1 MMSSLRLFCITLFL
15 FAGAVLSAVVPS
27 VASSVVPT
35 LVTRSD
41 AAFCASRGNSTAPEP
56 SSNALSDFL
65 GDTNYDQLA
74 LNAPIPTG
82 YTVAMS
88 NANCAF
94 SSAKYM
100 LYVQL
105 DSYSPETCAELC
117 NAHEGCDSC
126 KSCPFPTHHHMAR
139 LIFKLM

>member
-1 MMSSLRLFCITLFL
+1 MISSLHLPSIALSL
-15 FAGAVLSAVVPS
+15 FAGAGFSAVIP
-27 VASSVVPT
+27 AIDPT
-35 LVTRSD
+35 FPPRSD
-41 AAFCASRGNSTAPEP
+41 AVYCASLGDSTAPEP
-56 SSNALSDFL
+56 SSNSLSGFT

-74 LNAPIPTG
+74 LNAPVPTG

-94 SSAKYM
+94 SSSRYM

-117 NAHEGCDSC
+117 NNHEGCDSC
-126 KSCPFPTHHHMAR
+126 KSC
-139 LIFKLM
+139 LS